1 MQIENNMSRNYVNP
15 IKVTVNKF
23 YKFDFVLFSS
33 DFAKASNI
41 FQAQISILDVPNLK
55 L

>member
-1 MQIENNMSRNYVNP
+1 MQIENNMSRNYVHS
-15 IKVTVNKF
+15 IKVTINKF
-23 YKFDFVLFSS
+23 YKFNLGLFSS